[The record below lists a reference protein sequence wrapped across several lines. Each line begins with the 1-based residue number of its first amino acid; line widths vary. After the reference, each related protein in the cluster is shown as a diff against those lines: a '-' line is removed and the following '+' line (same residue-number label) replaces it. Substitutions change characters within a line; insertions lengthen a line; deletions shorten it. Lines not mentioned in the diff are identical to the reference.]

1 MYLPES
7 TRCKLVLNTTG
18 RAFSIRV
25 TISAGCLMQELFDVL
40 SLAVQLGSHEAK
52 WLKQKQIFKSKIF
65 KAKQARVCCSAI
77 FNHCFT

>member
-1 MYLPES
+1 
-7 TRCKLVLNTTG
+7 
-18 RAFSIRV
+18 
-25 TISAGCLMQELFDVL
+25 MQELFDVL